1 MSVER
6 ESIDFDVVFVGGGPA
21 SLAGAVQLMQL
32 AREKN
37 ISIEVALIEKGADI
51 GAHSVSGAILNP
63 RALHELMPDHLER
76 GCPVEAVVQGD
87 AFYYLTRNR
96 ALRAFRLHA
105 IHAQQGLLYHQPVQ
119 IIQMDG

>member
-21 SLAGAVQLMQL
+21 SLAGAVRLMQL
-32 AREKN
+32 AQEKN
-37 ISIEVALIEKGADI
+37 MNIEVALIEKGADI

-63 RALHELMPDHLER
+63 RALHELMPDHIER

-87 AFYYLTRNR
+87 AFY
-96 ALRAFRLHA
+96 
-105 IHAQQGLLYHQPVQ
+105 
-119 IIQMDG
+119 